1 MTRRQW
7 TFIGIGAAVVLVGGF
22 AIGFAISSGSPDP
35 SPTPSPTPAAE
46 CQVRVTPTTIQVD
59 PDTGASDDIL
69 FFTGSGFPASSAVS
83 IDFAPAGST
92 HDVTSTTAGDFSA
105 EVHAAVDTTYP
116 PPPGIT
122 AGPVT
127 WTVTAWDGPRPSDP
141 AGSPAASVCEMDVT
155 VTIEFTHTPSP
166 TPASAPT
173 DLFAGD
179 YGKVLAD
186 GVRVRVAPALDAT
199 VVGALF
205 TGDVV
210 RILAPAQV
218 VDGLV
223 WYQIETVVLAAG
235 GSPIRGYMAAGSD
248 GQVYLV
254 ETTAPPPPT
263 PTPSASPTPAAA
275 P

>member
-35 SPTPSPTPAAE
+35 SPTPSATPTAE

-69 FFTGSGFPASSAVS
+69 LFTGSGFPASSAVS
-83 IDFAPAGST
+83 IDLAPAGSIL
-92 HDVTSTTAGDFSA
+92 DVTSTAEGDFSA
-105 EVHAAVDTTYP
+105 EIHAAVDTTHP

-127 WTVTAWDGPRPSDP
+127 WTVTGWDGPRPSDP
-141 AGSPAASVCEMDVT
+141 AGPPPASVCEVEVT
-155 VTIEFTHTPSP
+155 VTIEFPHAPSATPG
-166 TPASAPT
+166 ASAPT
-173 DLFAGD
+173 DLSAGD

-223 WYQIETVVLAAG
+223 WYQVETVVLAAG
-235 GSPIRGYMAAGSD
+235 GSPIRGYMAAGSN

-263 PTPSASPTPAAA
+263 PTPSASPSPPA